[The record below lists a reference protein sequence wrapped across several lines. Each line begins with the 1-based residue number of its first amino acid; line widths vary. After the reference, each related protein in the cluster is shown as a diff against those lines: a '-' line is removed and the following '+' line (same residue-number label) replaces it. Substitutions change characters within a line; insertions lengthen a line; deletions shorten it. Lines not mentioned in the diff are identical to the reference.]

1 MVTGN
6 ESINVKKRNG
16 RGTEPLNI
24 DKIHEMVEYACEDIT
39 GVSAS
44 QVEMR
49 SGLQFYDGISTEEIQ
64 EILIK
69 STADL
74 VDLNNPNYT
83 YVASR
88 LLLYSLRKQVIRKL
102 WDHPHFYEHVKKV
115 VDLQLYDKEI
125 LLSLIHI

>member
-24 DKIHEMVEYACEDIT
+24 EKIHEMVEYACEDIT

-44 QVEMR
+44 QVEMK
-49 SGLQFYDGISTEEIQ
+49 SGLQFYDGIETHDIQ
-64 EILIK
+64 QILIK
-69 STADL
+69 AAADL

-83 YVASR
+83 YVA
-88 LLLYSLRKQVIRKL
+88 
-102 WDHPHFYEHVKKV
+102 
-115 VDLQLYDKEI
+115 
-125 LLSLIHI
+125 LSLIHI